1 MSKYIN
7 PEQIFGRRYRKGKGG
22 GGGGGIDPQVAAL
35 AQQGTFKPFA
45 LTTSAGTGFG
55 ENGLYGASSTDQF
68 AQAQWDA
75 LGGVNSLVPQIADSF
90 GRPADEFSFD
100 SDINKAQES
109 LFKQQASLLQPQFT
123 QQNQQLKNDLFGSGR
138 MGLSLAGSAVGAGG
152 GGFVSPDA
160 FGLSQSQNQ
169 TLANVA
175 AQTRQQALGEQ
186 QQQFGID
193 QGVFGTNQA
202 LEQQR
207 SQNLLAGSQ
216 GLFGLG
222 QGVSQQ
228 ELELLKAGINA
239 ESLRGQSY
247 TNAASA
253 LAAGKE
259 PPKQDGG
266 KGLLGSV
273 VGAAGNVGAA
283 GVTSGAWLGS
293 DSRLKDNISKIGQL
307 PNGLG
312 IYTWTWNEIAKG
324 LGINSQ
330 EVGVLA
336 QEVLEIKPDAVQLDE
351 NGYYK
356 VNYSEALNGTI

>member
-55 ENGLYGASSTDQF
+55 NADGQFGASSSDQF
-68 AQAQWDA
+68 AQAQRDA

-259 PPKQDGG
+259 PQKQDSGG
-266 KGLLGSV
+266 KGLLGSLA
-273 VGAAGNVGAA
+273 GSAA
-283 GVTSGAWLGS
+283 TFF
-293 DSRLKDNISKIGQL
+293 
-307 PNGLG
+307 
-312 IYTWTWNEIAKG
+312 
-324 LGINSQ
+324 
-330 EVGVLA
+330 
-336 QEVLEIKPDAVQLDE
+336 KPV
-351 NGYYK
+351 
-356 VNYSEALNGTI
+356 